1 MELSGW
7 AGRFLKICDVI
18 SRFAYLNLIWI
29 LFTVVGL
36 GFFGLMPATVALFSV
51 VRKWV
56 MNQPEIPIFKTFWK
70 IYRKEFFKSN
80 LLGLILIIIGYIL
93 YFDFV
98 VLPTGGIFTALRT
111 VLMVV
116 GLLYG
121 IILLYIFP
129 IYVHYE
135 WKLRLYLQ
143 YALLLGASHPHYTVL
158 MGAGLWIVYY
168 VNMSIPGFIPFFS
181 VSVMAYIVMRTTYR
195 IIRRMEASQINREE
209 AATSAQVPD
218 SK

>member
-18 SRFAYLNLIWI
+18 SRLAYLNLIWI

-36 GFFGLMPATVALFSV
+36 GIFGLMPATVALFSV

-56 MNQPEIPIFKTFWK
+56 MGQPEIPIFKTFGK

-98 VLPTGGIFTALRT
+98 VLPTGGVFTALRT

-116 GLLYG
+116 GLLYA

-135 WKLRLYLQ
+135 WKLRFYLQ
-143 YALLLGASHPHYTVL
+143 YALLLGASHPHYTVF
-158 MGAGLWIVYY
+158 MGAGLWTVYY

-181 VSVMAYIVMRTTYR
+181 ASVMAYIVMKTTYR
-195 IIRRMEASQINREE
+195 IIRRMEASQIHREE
-209 AATSAQVPD
+209 AATSPQIPD